1 MQITHGAATV
11 TPRTIALDCH
21 QSAIRARLLKA
32 RHPRAGSGSVS
43 WKINR
48 EMIVIAGWGRAILL
62 QLAHPSVAAGV
73 GDHSAF
79 SGCPISG
86 FRRLRSTVR
95 AMLSLTFGDAD
106 EMVSAAAGINVI
118 HDRVRGTDKTGSVYS
133 AHDPALLTWVHA
145 TLLES
150 IPLVY
155 EMLVGPLTLRER
167 DRYCT
172 EAAIME
178 PLLGIPAGRLP
189 RDAAALDIDMRDM
202 LDGGTLAVTDASRK
216 LARTILFPAKWYF
229 LWPLFRPM
237 QLITIGSL
245 PPSIRQ
251 AYGFAWSARDARALK
266 RWTAAIRTLLRFLPS
281 FARVWPMARHRDTS
295 AGFSMP
301 RKGATLEL

>member
-1 MQITHGAATV
+1 MTHGAATV
-11 TPRTIALDCH
+11 SPRTIALDRH

-32 RHPRAGSGSVS
+32 QHPRAGSGSVS
-43 WKINR
+43 WKINS
-48 EMIVIAGWGRAILL
+48 EMIVVAGWGRAILL

-79 SGCPISG
+79 NGCPISG

-118 HDRVRGTDKTGSVYS
+118 HDRVRGTDNTGSVYS

-155 EMLVGPLTLRER
+155 EMLVAPLTLRER

-178 PLLGIPAGRLP
+178 PLLGIPARRLP
-189 RDAAALDIDMRDM
+189 RDAAALDIYMRDM
-202 LDGGTLAVTDASRK
+202 LDNGALAVTDASRK

-245 PPSIRQ
+245 PAPIRE
-251 AYGFAWSARDARALK
+251 AYGVHWRARDARSLA
-266 RWTAAIRTLLRFLPS
+266 RWTTFIRMALRFLPP
-281 FARVWPMARHRDTS
+281 FVRQWPVARRRDP
-295 AGFSMP
+295 AAVFSMP
-301 RKGATLEL
+301 RKGAAVEHHS